1 MSRYFKSL
9 WERTKIF
16 TLIEIL
22 NYAYSFQ
29 HAIFHIFEEV
39 KNFGFSN
46 KKSSEIMKKGSIGAL
61 IISTFFQSEDYI
73 LNRNPYNNKDKDILM
88 NMAKLSVAFSLCLT
102 SPMKFITIRSSVL
115 KMFHQKYITSFN
127 NYLMTFITFLVSG
140 L

>member
-1 MSRYFKSL
+1 
-9 WERTKIF
+9 
-16 TLIEIL
+16 
-22 NYAYSFQ
+22 
-29 HAIFHIFEEV
+29 
-39 KNFGFSN
+39 
-46 KKSSEIMKKGSIGAL
+46 MKKGSIGAL

-73 LNRNPYNNKDKDILM
+73 INRNPYNNKDKDILM